1 MAQIMPS
8 AVSRPTAARPRRIA
22 ALSSSRADYAHLRWV
37 LRAMQRHPEIDLRI
51 VATGAHPAPGFGR
64 TVEEFSR
71 DGFELEAAPE
81 CLLDSDSD
89 VGMAKTIGVAVLGL
103 ADLLDRLR
111 PDLLLLIADRY
122 EMLAPAAVATA
133 LRIPIA
139 HIEGG
144 EVSEGALDDAVRNAL
159 TKLSQLHFVPTET
172 ARRRVIAMGEAT
184 ERVHVTGAPSL
195 DQLRQAELPDRA
207 ALEQRLGMALSQ
219 PPIVAACHP
228 VTLAADETAD
238 AMAMFDALETVMR
251 PVVLCYPNADAGHA
265 RIAARA
271 RAFVAG
277 RDDRVFVTNLA
288 STDYWGLLAQAAVLV
303 GNSSSGIM
311 ESASLKLPC
320 VNIGDR
326 QRGRERA
333 ANILDC
339 EGRIEAI
346 RAALSHSLDPA
357 FRAGLANLENPYGD
371 GRAGERIAALL
382 AACPLGQELL
392 IKRARPLDPDHPAA
406 FAP

>member
-1 MAQIMPS
+1 MPS
-8 AVSRPTAARPRRIA
+8 STPSTTAPVPRRIA
-22 ALSSSRADYAHLRWV
+22 AISTSRADYAHLRWV
-37 LRAMQRHPEIDLRI
+37 LRAMQQRPEIDLRI
-51 VATGAHPAPGFGR
+51 VATGAHPAPSFGR
-64 TVEEFSR
+64 TLDEFAR
-71 DGFELEAAPE
+71 DGFELAASTE

-159 TKLSQLHFVPTET
+159 TKLSHLHFVPTDT
-172 ARRRVIAMGEAT
+172 ARRRVIAMGEAAD
-184 ERVHVTGAPSL
+184 RVHVTGAPSL
-195 DQLRQAELPDRA
+195 DQLRQAELPDRV
-207 ALEQRLGMALSQ
+207 ALEQRLGIALSTA
-219 PPIVAACHP
+219 PIVAACHP
-228 VTLAADETAD
+228 VTLAADETGD
-238 AMAMFDALETVMR
+238 AMAMFEALETVQR

-265 RIAARA
+265 RIAERA
-271 RAFVAG
+271 RSFVAG
-277 RDDRVFVTNLA
+277 RADRVFVTNLA

-311 ESASLKLPC
+311 ETASLKLPC

-339 EGRIEAI
+339 EGRVEPI
-346 RAALSHSLDPA
+346 RAALAQSLDPA
-357 FRAGLANLENPYGD
+357 FREGLADLENPYGD
-371 GRAGERIAALL
+371 GRAGERIATLL
-382 AACPLGQELL
+382 AGCPLGPELL
-392 IKRARPLDPDHPAA
+392 VKRARPLDPDHPAA